1 MKLVRFTAAVA
12 ALGALLTVN
21 ALAQTPAA
29 PRPATQQPARPA
41 AAAAVK
47 PSLEGKI
54 AVIQT
59 EFFMHESEGI
69 RRIIAAMQGVDRE
82 FQPRRTEIQ
91 QLETRYNALVKEI
104 NDTKSVADQ
113 ATLTRKA
120 DEAETIKKSID
131 RKREDGQRD
140 LQKRMGEVLQPLQSD
155 VYKALDAYAKER
167 GIAIIIDASQVPLLY
182 ATETVDITRDFIGI
196 YNQRNAAAATTPA
209 APRTN

>member
-1 MKLVRFTAAVA
+1 MKLVRFTAAAVV
-12 ALGALLTVN
+12 LGALLTVN
-21 ALAQTPAA
+21 ALAQ
-29 PRPATQQPARPA
+29 QPTGAARPA
-41 AAAAVK
+41 AAAPATR
-47 PSLEGKI
+47 PTLEGKI

-59 EFFMHESEGI
+59 EAFMDDKEGI

-140 LQKRMGEVLQPLQSD
+140 LEKRMGEVLNPLQGD

-167 GIAIIIDASQVPLLY
+167 GIAIIIDASRVPVLY
-182 ATETVDITRDFIGI
+182 ATDTVDITRDFIAS
-196 YNQRNAAAATTPA
+196 YNQRNPATAAA
-209 APRTN
+209 R